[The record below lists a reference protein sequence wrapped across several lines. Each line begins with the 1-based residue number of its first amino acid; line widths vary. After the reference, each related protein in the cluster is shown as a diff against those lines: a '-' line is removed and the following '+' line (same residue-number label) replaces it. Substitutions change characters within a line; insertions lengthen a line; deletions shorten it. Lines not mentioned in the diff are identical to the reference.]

1 VQPRDYES
9 DAPSAQQYGLV
20 NPCHYFVISLISMDI
35 TILNI
40 VGYYMYAQHLPLIMK
55 DLRLE
60 DYKTGNM
67 AGAPAT

>member
-1 VQPRDYES
+1 
-9 DAPSAQQYGLV
+9 
-20 NPCHYFVISLISMDI
+20 MDI

-67 AGAPAT
+67 AGAPATWEVRK